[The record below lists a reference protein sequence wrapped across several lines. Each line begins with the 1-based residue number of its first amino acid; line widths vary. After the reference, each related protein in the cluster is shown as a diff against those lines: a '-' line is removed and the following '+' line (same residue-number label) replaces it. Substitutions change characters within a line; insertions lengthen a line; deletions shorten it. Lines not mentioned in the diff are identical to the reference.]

1 MNKLKQF
8 RMTNGDEILCQLI
21 EEAEEEG
28 CLLVN
33 RILRII
39 ATDDFETSIR
49 YYSFKPWVSFQD
61 DFDQIVILNV
71 AHIVSETDPSATL
84 QAHFTVANKEVRES
98 QGNRKTLDVDKVMK
112 DTAGMSED
120 EIFDYMESTVLEMEQ
135 QEEDAIRNSSD
146 SSDGNIINFPPKG
159 TMH

>member
-8 RMTNGDEILCQLI
+8 RLTNGDEILCELV

-28 CLLVN
+28 CLLVR

-39 ATDDFETSIR
+39 ATDDFESNIR

-61 DFDQIVILNV
+61 DFKSIVVLNV
-71 AHIVSETDPSATL
+71 GHIVSETDPSPTL
-84 QAHFTVANKEVRES
+84 QAHFTVANKEVEDA
-98 QGNRKTLDVDKVMK
+98 QADKKTLDVDKVMK

-120 EIFDYMESTVLEMEQ
+120 EIFEYMEQTVLEMER
-135 QEEDAIRNSSD
+135 QEESRD
-146 SSDGNIINFPPKG
+146 SSEGNVIKFPPKE
-159 TMH
+159 TLH